1 MVSLADLVETSRLVA
16 ATSSRTAKQRALA
29 ACLVSLAPEEIEIG
43 VLYLAGETR
52 QGKIGVGYSVLRDAG
67 AARAADAPSL
77 TLLEVDEKLT
87 ELQSIRGTG
96 SSGRRTAALQD
107 LFSRTT
113 LAEQQFLVRL
123 LIGELRQGALG
134 GVMVDAIAAAANL
147 PVAAVRRA
155 SMYSPQLGALAY
167 TALAEG
173 LDGLAKFQ
181 LEVLS
186 PIAPMLAQTAPD
198 VAGALEQF
206 SGDVAF
212 EWKVDGARV
221 QVHRKDDVVRAYTRN
236 LNDVTSA
243 VPEIVTAI
251 GAIAAR
257 DIVLDGETIALDAAG
272 KPLPFQVTMRRFG
285 RKLDVEALRSELP
298 LHVYFFDCLRLDG
311 QSLADRPAS
320 ERFAALERAVPES
333 LRVPRLITSSES
345 EAQAFYE
352 DALSR
357 GHEGVMAKALDAPYE
372 AGSRGASWLKIKHV
386 HTLDLVILAAEW
398 GSGRRTGK
406 LSNLHLGARDPAT
419 GEYVMLGKTFKGLTD
434 AMLEWQTREFL
445 AREVRRDRYTVYVR
459 PELVAEIAFNDIQSS
474 SQYPG
479 GFALRFARVRA
490 WRPYKRAEEA
500 DTIDTIRRIYAAQ
513 SGVQESG

>member
-1 MVSLADLVETSRLVA
+1 MASLVDLVETSRLVA
-16 ATSSRTAKQRALA
+16 ATSSRTAKQRQLA
-29 ACLVSLAPEEIEIG
+29 ACLASLPPDEIEIAA
-43 VLYLAGETR
+43 LYLAGETR
-52 QGKIGVGYSVLRDAG
+52 QGKVGVGYSVLRDAST
-67 AARAADAPSL
+67 ARAADAPSL
-77 TLLEVDEKLT
+77 TLLEVDQKLT

-96 SSGRRTAALQD
+96 SSARRATVLQE
-107 LFSRTT
+107 LFSRAT
-113 LAEQQFLVRL
+113 LVEQQFLTRL
-123 LIGELRQGALG
+123 LVGELRQGALA

-147 PVAAVRRA
+147 PAAAVRRA
-155 SMYSPQLGALAY
+155 SMYSQQLGALAHA
-167 TALAEG
+167 ALVQGIAG
-173 LDGLAKFQ
+173 LEKFQ
-181 LEVLS
+181 LGVLS

-198 VAGALEQF
+198 VTTALAQLG
-206 SGDVAF
+206 GDVAF

-221 QVHRKDDVVRAYTRN
+221 QVHKKDDVVRAYTRN

-251 GAIAAR
+251 GAISTR
-257 DIVLDGETIALDAAG
+257 DIVLDGETIALDASG

-285 RKLDVEALRSELP
+285 RKLNVEALRRELP

-311 QSLADRPAS
+311 QSLADRPAR
-320 ERFAALERAVPES
+320 ERFAALERALPES

-345 EAQAFYE
+345 EALAFYN

-372 AGSRGASWLKIKHV
+372 AGNRGASWLKIKHV

-398 GSGRRTGK
+398 GNGRRAGK

-434 AMLEWQTREFL
+434 AMLEWQTRELL
-445 AREVRRDRYTVYVR
+445 AREIRRDRYTVYVR

-479 GFALRFARVRA
+479 GFALRFARVKA
-490 WRPYKRAEEA
+490 YRPDKRVEEA
-500 DTIDTIRRIYAAQ
+500 DTIDAIRAIHAAQ
-513 SGVQESG
+513 SGVTPG